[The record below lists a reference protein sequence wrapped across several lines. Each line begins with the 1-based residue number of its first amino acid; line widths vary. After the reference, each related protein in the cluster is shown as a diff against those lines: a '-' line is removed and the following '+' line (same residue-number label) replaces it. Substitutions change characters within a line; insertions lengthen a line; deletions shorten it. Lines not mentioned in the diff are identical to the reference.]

1 MNPETHKTIES
12 LSASE
17 AVALYGPESLSD
29 EQILSTLLS
38 IESPSPRELLSGHSL
53 QRLISMGPV
62 ELLALG
68 ISSVDS
74 ARLMVLHEIERRSS
88 RLVHAHLTSPRLAAA
103 YLVPKAVGL
112 LAERFGIL
120 CLDAKGRVIA
130 DHLLSQGTSTA
141 TLISPRE
148 FFRDALLFGATTAIA
163 WHNHPSGDPTPSR
176 EDLALTVRLRSIG
189 ECLGVPLADHL
200 IIGHET
206 WHSFRSSEGWD
217 RDITVSFDFSASQ
230 EDDQ

>member
-1 MNPETHKTIES
+1 MDPETHQTIES

-38 IESPSPRELLSGHSL
+38 SESPSPRELLSGNSL

-68 ISSVDS
+68 LNSVEV
-74 ARLMVLHEIERRSS
+74 ARIMVLHEVTRRSS
-88 RLVHAHLTSPRLAAA
+88 RLIHAHITSPRLAAA
-103 YLVPKAVGL
+103 YLMPKAVGL
-112 LAERFGIL
+112 QAERFGIL

-130 DHLLSQGTSTA
+130 DHLLSQGTATG

-148 FFRDALLFGATTAIA
+148 FYREALLFGATTAIA
-163 WHNHPSGDPTPSR
+163 WHNHPSGDPAPSR
-176 EDLALTVRLRSIG
+176 EDLALTARLRVIG
-189 ECLGVPLADHL
+189 QSLGVPLADHL
-200 IIGHET
+200 ILGHET
-206 WHSFRSSEGWD
+206 WHSFRVSEAWD
-217 RDITVSFDFSASQ
+217 RIGNDCDEFATKVEGGQ
-230 EDDQ
+230 